1 MNNLTAYG
9 RKYISKYLRD
19 YAAGKLRFSEVIA
32 ILDAC
37 FKQRLNI
44 N

>member
-1 MNNLTAYG
+1 MNNLTNYG
-9 RKYISKYLRD
+9 KRYISKYLRD
-19 YAAGKLRFSEVIA
+19 YAAGKLHFSELIV
-32 ILDAC
+32 ILDVC